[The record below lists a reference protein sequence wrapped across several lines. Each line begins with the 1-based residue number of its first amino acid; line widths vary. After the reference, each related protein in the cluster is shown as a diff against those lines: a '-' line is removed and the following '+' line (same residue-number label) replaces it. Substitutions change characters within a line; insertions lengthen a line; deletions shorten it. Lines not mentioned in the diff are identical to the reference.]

1 MSYITALILSQ
12 LTWDL
17 SLVYHNTFLL
27 QVAKA
32 AGKDLGQEILEHF
45 KVRMAPSIVVLQ
57 AAGHTPT
64 GSQCTTPSS
73 CGVPARPVKSL
84 DEFGEELLVCCQG
97 LHHYDVS
104 VIIVV
109 NASMHGYLHSLYF
122 HRYGPS

>member
-64 GSQCTTPSS
+64 GSQGTTPSS
-73 CGVPARPVKSL
+73 CGVSARQKITIAL
-84 DEFGEELLVCCQG
+84 DRKWE
-97 LHHYDVS
+97 
-104 VIIVV
+104 
-109 NASMHGYLHSLYF
+109 GYIRAKAHWVMSCKEAGKYVWCIKDPHS
-122 HRYGPS
+122 RE